1 MQAQGALFIIKAA
14 KLRQLLDSD
23 FFFFMSCHHSDGIGN
38 SISDS
43 IPIKPF
49 VELFAS
55 LDSGRPQELCASLT
69 MKKRV
74 DITISWILYHK
85 DVSPGFLYAWSL
97 PNMG

>member
-1 MQAQGALFIIKAA
+1 MQAPGALFITKAA

-23 FFFFMSCHHSDGIGN
+23 FFFMSCHHSDGIGN

-49 VELFAS
+49 VELYAS

-74 DITISWILYHK
+74 DLTISWILYHK
-85 DVSPGFLYAWSL
+85 DVGPGFLYAWSL

>member
-1 MQAQGALFIIKAA
+1 
-14 KLRQLLDSD
+14 
-23 FFFFMSCHHSDGIGN
+23 MSCHHSDGIGN

-85 DVSPGFLYAWSL
+85 DVKSRIPVCLVSTQYGMSL
-97 PNMG
+97 LDSLQSLLQKELMRKERL